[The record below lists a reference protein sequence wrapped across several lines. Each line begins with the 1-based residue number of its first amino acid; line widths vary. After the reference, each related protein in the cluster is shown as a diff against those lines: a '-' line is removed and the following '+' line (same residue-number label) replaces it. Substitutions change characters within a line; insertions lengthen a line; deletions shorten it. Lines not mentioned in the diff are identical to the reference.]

1 MTGHNSRPGL
11 TRRGLMAHG
20 LAATAAG
27 IFAPGVL
34 RAQSR
39 AVKIGYVGSL
49 SGIRGIFGETE
60 NWTLAQMRARLAEGL
75 QTPDG
80 RRIPI
85 ELVIRDNQS
94 DPNRSAS
101 IAQELV
107 LRERCN
113 LVLAQDGDGAAA
125 IGELADTRGVP
136 VISTMVPWQAMFFP
150 RGGNP
155 AEGFPYT
162 FHFFGG
168 ADSALANFVQM
179 MDMVPSNRQV
189 GTLFMDNA
197 AGQGLMDPQMGLPE
211 FLRQGGYTE
220 LAAGPFQIQTNDFSS
235 FVSRFAAERPDIL
248 SGFMYPDH
256 FIPFWNQLRQAGV
269 SPKAVIMAAA
279 FLFPGGVA
287 ALGDSADGVATEVWW
302 SPVFPYASS
311 LTGQSASELATQWE
325 GETGAQWTQPLGYGH
340 ALWELG
346 LAAVANAADPSS
358 NDAIRDA
365 IAGMDMQTVVGRVNF
380 ATSPVRSVAI
390 LPMVGG
396 QWRRLGGRY
405 PYELKVVNT
414 VSAPEIPV
422 EAEMIAMGGA

>member
-11 TRRGLMAHG
+11 TRRGMMAHG

-27 IFAPGVL
+27 VFAPSLL
-34 RAQSR
+34 RAQPR
-39 AVKIGYVGSL
+39 GVKIGYVGSL

-60 NWTLAQMRARLAEGL
+60 AWTIAQIQARLADGL
-75 QTPDG
+75 QTADG
-80 RRIPI
+80 SRIPV

-136 VISTMVPWQAMFFP
+136 VISSMVPWQAWMFP

-155 AEGFPYT
+155 AQGFPYT

-168 ADSALANFVQM
+168 ADSALLNFVQM
-179 MDMVPSNRQV
+179 MDMVQTNRTV
-189 GTLFMDNA
+189 GTLFLDNP
-197 AGQGLMDPQMGLPE
+197 AGQGLMHPEFGLPA
-211 FLRQGGYTE
+211 FLQQGGYTE
-220 LAAGPFQIQTNDFSS
+220 LPAGPFQIQTNDFSS
-235 FVSRFAAERPDIL
+235 FVSRFASERPDIL

-269 SPKAVIMAAA
+269 SPKAVIIAAA

-311 LTGQSASELATQWE
+311 LTGQSAAELAAQWE
-325 GETGAQWTQPLGYGH
+325 AETNAQWTQPLGFGH
-340 ALWELG
+340 ALWEVG
-346 LAAVANAADPSS
+346 LAAVANAADPTS
-358 NDAIRDA
+358 NESIRDA
-365 IAGMDMQTVVGRVNF
+365 IAGMDMQTVVGRVNW

-390 LPMVGG
+390 MPMVGG
-396 QWRRLGGRY
+396 QWRRMGGRF

-414 VSAPEIPV
+414 ASAPEIPV